1 MTTTLPLPRKS
12 FTVHTYE
19 NGSVCIQHSS
29 FAGTGG
35 TAEHHL
41 LFSVTDTSLSP
52 GQQLDAVYEAYRAVW
67 REELPEDGTAVF
79 RRYFLSDAAT
89 QWSEVMEYDRGLP
102 ICAVS
107 IVQQPPVNGSRI
119 ALWTYVQTGMETK
132 VHGTGLFVAS
142 HNGYSHLWAGGL
154 FNQAVNSEFQTR
166 LLLNDYILMLCQV
179 GATMGNNCIRT
190 WFFVQNVKENYP
202 GVVKARTEVFLTQN
216 LTEKTHYVASTCI
229 EGRYLHPAVLA
240 QLDAYAVN
248 GLLPGQVRYLHAPT
262 HLNPTYEYGV
272 TFERGTAVT
281 YGDRTH
287 LFISG
292 TASLDNKGE
301 VLFAGDVLK
310 QTARI
315 LENISVLL
323 QEGHASLADIT
334 QMIVYLRHTS
344 DGEKVSRYIKT
355 ACPDIPFLIVE
366 APGFRPAWSIEIECV
381 AIQASGNPEFPAL

>member
-1 MTTTLPLPRKS
+1 MTTTRILPGKS
-12 FTVHTYE
+12 FAIHTYE
-19 NGSVCIQHSS
+19 NGNVSIQHSS
-29 FAGTGG
+29 FTGTGG
-35 TAEHHL
+35 IAEHHL
-41 LFSVTDTSLSP
+41 LFSVTDTALSP
-52 GQQLDAVYEAYRAVW
+52 GRQLKAVYEAYRAVW
-67 REELPEDGTAVF
+67 REQLPGNGRAVF
-79 RRYFLSDAAT
+79 RRYFLGDAAA
-89 QWSEVMEYDRGLP
+89 QWGDVMEYDRQLP

-107 IVQQPPVNGSRI
+107 IVQQPPVNGSGI
-119 ALWTYVQTGMETK
+119 ALWVYVQTGMETK
-132 VHGTGLFVAS
+132 VHGTGLFEAS
-142 HNGYSHLWAGGL
+142 HNGYSHLWAAGL

-190 WFFVQNVKENYP
+190 WFFVQEVKKNYP

-248 GLLPGQVRYLHAPT
+248 GLQPGQLRYLHAPT
-262 HLNPTYEYGV
+262 NLNPTYEYGV
-272 TFERGTAVT
+272 TFERGTTVT

-315 LENISVLL
+315 TENMAALLREGNASWKDVLQVL
-323 QEGHASLADIT
+323 I
-334 QMIVYLRHTS
+334 YLRHTA
-344 DGEKVSRYIKT
+344 DGEKVRRYME
-355 ACPDIPFLIVE
+355 AHHPSVPVLLVE
-366 APGFRPAWSIEIECV
+366 APGFRPEWLIEMECMAV
-381 AIQASGNPEFPAL
+381 CRKNDPLYPPL

>member
-1 MTTTLPLPRKS
+1 MTTTRILPGKS
-12 FTVHTYE
+12 FAIHTYE
-19 NGSVCIQHSS
+19 NGNVSIQHSS
-29 FAGTGG
+29 FTGTGG
-35 TAEHHL
+35 IAEHHL
-41 LFSVTDTSLSP
+41 LFSVTDTALSP
-52 GQQLDAVYEAYRAVW
+52 GRQLKAVYEAYRAVW
-67 REELPEDGTAVF
+67 REQLPGNGRAVF
-79 RRYFLSDAAT
+79 RRYFLGDAAA
-89 QWSEVMEYDRGLP
+89 QWGDVMEYDRQLP

-107 IVQQPPVNGSRI
+107 IVQQPPVNGSGI
-119 ALWTYVQTGMETK
+119 ALWVYVQTGMETK
-132 VHGTGLFVAS
+132 VHGTGLFEAS
-142 HNGYSHLWAGGL
+142 HNGYSHLWAAGL

-190 WFFVQNVKENYP
+190 WFFVQEVKKNYP

-248 GLLPGQVRYLHAPT
+248 GLQPGQLRYLHAPT
-262 HLNPTYEYGV
+262 NLNPTYEYGV
-272 TFERGTAVT
+272 TFERGTTVT

-315 LENISVLL
+315 TENMAALLREGNASWKDVLQVL
-323 QEGHASLADIT
+323 I
-334 QMIVYLRHTS
+334 YLRHPA
-344 DGEKVSRYIKT
+344 DGEKVRRYME
-355 ACPDIPFLIVE
+355 AHHPSVPVLLVE
-366 APGFRPAWSIEIECV
+366 APGFRPEWLIEMECMAV
-381 AIQASGNPEFPAL
+381 CRKNDPLYPPL

>member
-52 GQQLDAVYEAYRAVW
+52 SQQIDAVYEAYRAVW

-89 QWSEVMEYDRGLP
+89 QWSEVMEYDRRLP

-119 ALWTYVQTGMETK
+119 ALWAYVQTGMETK
-132 VHGTGLFVAS
+132 VHGTGLFEAS
-142 HNGYSHLWAGGL
+142 HNGYIHLWAGGL

-315 LENISVLL
+315 LENISALLREGNVSWEDVLQVL
-323 QEGHASLADIT
+323 I
-334 QMIVYLRHTS
+334 YLRHPA
-344 DGEKVSRYIKT
+344 DGEKVRQYMEIHHTS
-355 ACPDIPFLIVE
+355 IPFLLVE
-366 APGFRPAWSIEIECV
+366 APGFRPEWLVEMECMAV
-381 AIQASGNPEFPAL
+381 CPKGDPLYSPL

>member
-1 MTTTLPLPRKS
+1 MTTPQPLSRHS

-19 NGSVCIQHSS
+19 NGGVCIQHSA
-29 FAGTGG
+29 FTGTGG

-41 LFSVTDTSLSP
+41 LFSVTDTSLPP
-52 GQQLDAVYEAYRAVW
+52 GQQLNAVYEAYRNVW
-67 REELPEDGTAVF
+67 REQLPENGTAVF
-79 RRYFLSDAAT
+79 RRYFLSDAAAL
-89 QWSEVMEYDRGLP
+89 WSQVMEHDRDLP

-119 ALWTYVQTGMETK
+119 ALWAYVQTGMETK
-132 VHGTGLFVAS
+132 VHGTGLFEAS

-154 FNQAVNSEFQTR
+154 FNQAANSEFQTR

-179 GATMGNNCIRT
+179 GATMGNNGIRT

-229 EGRYLHPAVLA
+229 EGRYLHPDVLA
-240 QLDAYAVN
+240 QLDAYAVK
-248 GLLPGQVRYLHAPT
+248 GLEPGQVRYLHAPT

-292 TASLDNKGE
+292 TASLDNKGK
-301 VLFAGDVLK
+301 VLFPDDVLK
-310 QTARI
+310 QTDRI
-315 LENISVLL
+315 LENISALL
-323 QEGHASLADIT
+323 REGGASLTDVV
-334 QMIVYLRHTS
+334 QMVVYLRHAS
-344 DGEKVSRYIKT
+344 DGKKVSRHIQT
-355 ACPDIPFLIVE
+355 ACPEMPFLIVE
-366 APGFRPAWSIEIECV
+366 APGYRPAWLIEIECV
-381 AIQASGNPEFPAL
+381 AIQASNHPDFRAL